1 MVRSFAYAV
10 CLAASLTACGGRG
23 DFAGALPAVSALA
36 ASGPAAAQAATLA
49 APGEAGSV
57 AGPASTAGSASDA
70 LEAAGLV
77 DVEAFGAQAH
87 LYVANAATNTIT
99 VFDSQA
105 SGNAAPVRTIGGPA
119 TGITCVRQT
128 AVDAQGYLYVA
139 NFTASAQPAGACG
152 YNGGGE
158 ILVFAPG
165 ADGNAAPVRTIGG
178 PATTIENAAAV
189 AVARDGT
196 LYVGET
202 HLNGR
207 EADSTLLRFA
217 ADATGNVAPTAS
229 RPVPGEAIDGITLD
243 PYLGVIT
250 SAQPGLP
257 SAQAA
262 AVGYYSRDLAS
273 GGDAIAYDD
282 PGPLASDP
290 ATHTFVGIGTF
301 WGPSLDRYADRST
314 GNYAGPGPGEHPHLT
329 PGLDA
334 HRAIG
339 GCPKAV
345 AIGASRTL
353 YVAGTCP
360 AAVSAFAPSA
370 TPGADAPLRTI
381 SGPATLLATPTYVSV
396 GP

>member
-1 MVRSFAYAV
+1 LVRSFAYAV
-10 CLAASLTACGGRG
+10 CLVAGLTACGGPG
-23 DFAGALPAVSALA
+23 DFAQALPSVSALA
-36 ASGPAAAQAATLA
+36 VDAAPAGRAASAEPPAAAS
-49 APGEAGSV
+49 EV
-57 AGPASTAGSASDA
+57 
-70 LEAAGLV
+70 LEDAGLV
-77 DVEAFGAQAH
+77 DVEVFGAQAH
-87 LYVANAATNTIT
+87 LYVANAGTNTIT
-99 VFDSQA
+99 VYDSQA

-128 AVDAQGYLYVA
+128 AVDARGYLYVA
-139 NFTASAQPAGACG
+139 NFTASAQPNGACG

-165 ADGNAAPVRTIGG
+165 ADGNVAPVRTIGG
-178 PATTIENAAAV
+178 PATTIDNATAV

-217 ADATGNVAPTAS
+217 PDATGNVAPTAS
-229 RPVPGEAIDGITLD
+229 KLVPGEVLDGITLD

-262 AVGYYSRDLAS
+262 AVGYYKRDLSA

-301 WGPSLDRYADRST
+301 WGPRLDRYLDGST
-314 GNYAGPGPGEHPHLT
+314 GNYAGPGTGQHPHLT
-329 PGLDA
+329 PGLAA
-334 HRAIG
+334 HRSIG

-360 AAVSAFAPSA
+360 GAVSAFAAAAPPASA
-370 TPGADAPLRTI
+370 ADAPLRTI
-381 SGPATLLATPTYVSV
+381 SGPATLLATPAYVAV